1 MTIFLD
7 SSALVARHMECRE
20 RATALQAMGA
30 DPEWCASSLARAEA
44 LMLVE
49 RVTDDNYW
57 RRELRRAIYDDW
69 QRIAVV
75 PLDEKCLD
83 TAVAIA
89 TEHPVRTVE
98 ALHLAAASRLPRP
111 LTYLTFDTNQIPV
124 AEALGFDVVSW

>member
-1 MTIFLD
+1 
-7 SSALVARHMECRE
+7 
-20 RATALQAMGA
+20 
-30 DPEWCASSLARAEA
+30 
-44 LMLVE
+44 MLVE

-75 PLDEKCLD
+75 PLDEQCLD
-83 TAVAIA
+83 AAVAIA
-89 TEHPVRTVE
+89 TEHPVRTIE

-124 AEALGFDVVSW
+124 AEAMGFDVVSW